1 MNTNMILSDD
11 VIDIIFDGRNKA
23 YGAYDL
29 RKTYQQRVLKALLG
43 TVGICLLFL
52 AFLFGGARK
61 KANLGDVPTIVV
73 DLLPP
78 IQEAKP
84 VVIPPT
90 PIPKAPEVKVEI
102 KRFTPPR
109 IVVDNEV
116 TETPPEVKT
125 LDNTHIGLIN
135 QDGIKSGDD
144 IVAPPENSTTG
155 NGNGLPAQKKD
166 DPDDIFHSV
175 QIEAEFPGGKS
186 AWMRYLERNLNNNLP
201 SDAGAPAGK
210 YTVYVSFMVDK
221 NGFVSDVVAENNPQ
235 YGTAEEAVKVIK
247 NGPKWTPAIQNGHN
261 VSYRVRQA
269 ITFVVSDNL

>member
-1 MNTNMILSDD
+1 MNRNTILSAD
-11 VIDIIFDGRNKA
+11 VLDIIFDGRNKA

-43 TVGICLLFL
+43 TVGVCLLFL
-52 AFLFGGARK
+52 AFLFGGAK
-61 KANLGDVPTIVV
+61 KKTADNPIKVIDYNLQQLSEVKK
-73 DLLPP
+73 P
-78 IQEAKP
+78 I
-84 VVIPPT
+84 VIPPT
-90 PIPKAPEVKVEI
+90 PIPKALEVKVEI

-135 QDGIKSGDD
+135 QDGIKSGDEV
-144 IVAPPENSTTG
+144 IAPPENSTTG

-166 DPDDIFHSV
+166 DPNDIFHSV

-210 YTVYVSFMVDK
+210 YTVFVSFMVDQ

-247 NGPKWTPAIQNGHN
+247 NGPKWTPAVQNGHN